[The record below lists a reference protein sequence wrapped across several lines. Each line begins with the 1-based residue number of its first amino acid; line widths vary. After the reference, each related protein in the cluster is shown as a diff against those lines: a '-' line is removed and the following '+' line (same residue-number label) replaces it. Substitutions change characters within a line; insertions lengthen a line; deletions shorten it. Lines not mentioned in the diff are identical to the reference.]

1 MYICAQLAGCI
12 VKSVFTFM
20 NPTYGEAKQTRMLEF
35 GAEKGLLQGPN
46 KGNIW
51 LMLKDP
57 NSPRVFRGEF

>member
-1 MYICAQLAGCI
+1 
-12 VKSVFTFM
+12 M

-35 GAEKGLLQGPN
+35 GAEKGLLQGPS

-57 NSPRVFRGEF
+57 NSPKVFRGEF